1 MGQTLFI
8 SEQYTPALEVE
19 TPNPSQSTLVVGSPR
34 SGKTSSLRR
43 LVTNLEQSVDPDS
56 ILVLTPSRLAAAKL
70 RDLIAL
76 DSARPATK
84 PRARSISSFAFDV
97 LNSRQVRL
105 LSGAAQERL
114 LSQLVKDASAMR
126 AGARWAVDGQTLQ
139 LAGFVQ
145 ELRDLLSVIIENSL
159 SQEQLI
165 SLQERF
171 PTLKLQVAIDLLPQY
186 REQLGLQ
193 GLLDPSQ
200 LVVAAIADY
209 QPGSYS
215 HVVVDDAQNLSPGQL
230 RLVEKI
236 LESATG
242 FLFGDPDS
250 ATLGFRSSA
259 AGSFIELARKH
270 SFANLTLAPSP
281 QSTATSGLLGRLVQR
296 IPVSLYAEH
305 RPSNTEHSVQGYVFS
320 SLVEETDWLAAELRK
335 ASLAGL
341 SWSDMLVIGRT
352 RTQLEQLSRELS
364 ARKVPIRIQGV
375 QRALAEQAMSLAILD
390 FLVVALGDPSLE
402 QMEQLLLSPLVGLDS
417 ISLREIRRLMIPARQ
432 AGLTAQQALFELLLD
447 SPPRMLEPLNRA
459 LQQLREIVN
468 PSCHQAVSIA
478 WQIVSEKRMQK
489 LSESELDSALE
500 LFAAAIRFDDRQEGS
515 VLEFAQLQLR
525 ASIPEDSLAP
535 ISRVPAVT
543 LATPA
548 QLSGE
553 YKLVAMPRL
562 QEGIWPNLNPRNS
575 LLGAAS
581 LQAYLVGR
589 LSTPTAATKSELA
602 DELRM
607 FYRSI
612 GCASERVLL
621 SAMADESEQPSQFFQ
636 LAKIELQE
644 AKAFDFDLRKM
655 VGRLRRSLLAG
666 DQSAAA
672 QLAALAIA
680 GVPGAHPGSWQGLM
694 PISSEEP
701 LSTATTSVAASKVE
715 AFEKCPLHWFISSFG
730 TDSVGFQAALGTLL
744 HAALENADVTK
755 PVDFVSSHWQEIE
768 FDSNLT
774 ERKVRKE
781 ALVMAD
787 LIEKYLAEGS
797 ELLSAEQG
805 FAIEIGPLK
814 IVGKID
820 RIEKTPAGLLAVDL
834 KTGKKI
840 PTKKEAA
847 ANRQLSIYQLAIEQ
861 IQQTQTVGGKLV
873 SVGDGKLKQ
882 LEQPALSEQD
892 RTELVNLAER
902 FMEQLGQTQL
912 VASSEHCSKD
922 ANCQLLLN
930 RVVTNG

>member
-8 SEQYTPALEVE
+8 SESYQPPLQVP
-19 TPNPSQSTLVVGSPR
+19 TPNPSHSTLVVGSPR

-43 LVTNLEQSVDPDS
+43 LVGQLEQTVKPDS
-56 ILVLTPSRLAAAKL
+56 ILVITPSRLAAARL

-76 DSARPATK
+76 DSALPATK

-97 LNSRQVRL
+97 LSTKQVRL

-114 LSQLVKDASAMR
+114 LSQLVQDAAAIK
-126 AGARWAVDGQTLQ
+126 AGARWGVDEQTLR

-145 ELRDLLSVIIENSL
+145 ELRDLLLVIIENSL
-159 SQEQLI
+159 TQQQL
-165 SLQERF
+165 SNLQQQF
-171 PTLKLQVAIDLLPQY
+171 PSLKLQVAIDVLPKY
-186 REQLGLQ
+186 REALALQ

-209 QPGSYS
+209 QPGTYS

-230 RLVEKI
+230 RLVEKV

-259 AGSFIELARKH
+259 ASSFIELARKL
-270 SFANLTLAPSP
+270 SFAELTLEP
-281 QSTATSGLLGRLVQR
+281 QLGSATEGLLGRLAQR
-296 IPVSLYAEH
+296 IPVALYSEH
-305 RPSNTEHSVQGYVFS
+305 RPSSIEHDVKGYVFS

-335 ASLAGL
+335 AYLAGL
-341 SWSDMLVIGRT
+341 SWSDMVVVGRT

-364 ARKVPIRIQGV
+364 ARKVPVRIQGV
-375 QRALAEQAMSLAILD
+375 QRALVEQPMALAILD
-390 FLVVALGDPSLE
+390 FLVTALGDPSLE
-402 QMEQLLLSPLVGLDS
+402 QLEQLLLSPLVGLDS
-417 ISLREIRRLMIPARQ
+417 IALREIRRLMIPLRQ
-432 AGLTAQQALFELLLD
+432 EGLTAKDALLQIVSTD
-447 SPPRMLEPLNRA
+447 SPRMLQPLSEA
-459 LQQLREIVN
+459 LNELRNIESA
-468 PSCHQAVSIA
+468 SCHQAVSIA
-478 WQIVSEKRMQK
+478 WKLVSERRGKS
-489 LSESELDSALE
+489 LSDADLDSALE

-515 VLEFAQLQLR
+515 ALQFATLQLSS
-525 ASIPEDSLAP
+525 SIPEDSLAP
-535 ISRVPAVT
+535 ISRTAAVT

-548 QLSGE
+548 QLTGD
-553 YKLVAMPRL
+553 YKLVALPRL

-589 LSTPTAATKSELA
+589 LSSPTQPTKSELA

-607 FYRSI
+607 FYKAI

-621 SAMADESEQPSQFFQ
+621 SAMSDESEQPSQFFQ
-636 LAKIELQE
+636 LSKIELQE
-644 AKAFDFDLRKM
+644 TKAFDFDLRKL
-655 VGRLRRSLLAG
+655 VGRLRRDLLAG
-666 DQSAAA
+666 DESAAA

-680 GVPGAHPGSWQGLM
+680 KVPGAHPSAWQGLL

-701 LSTATTSVAASKVE
+701 LSAVVNSVAASRVE
-715 AFEKCPLHWFISSFG
+715 SFEKCPLHWFISSFA

-744 HAALENADVTK
+744 HAALENSDIAK

-781 ALVMAD
+781 ALAMAS
-787 LIEKYLAEGS
+787 LIEEYLQQGS
-797 ELLSAEQG
+797 ELLASEQG
-805 FAIEIGPLK
+805 FEIEIGSLK

-820 RIEKTPAGLLAVDL
+820 RIENTPEGPLAVDL

-861 IQQTQTVGGKLV
+861 TQGAQTVGGKLV

-882 LEQPALSEQD
+882 LEQPALTEQD
-892 RTELVNLAER
+892 RQDLAKLARQILEQLDKAELV
-902 FMEQLGQTQL
+902 
-912 VASSEHCSKD
+912 SSSDHCSKD

>member
-8 SEQYTPALEVE
+8 SEDYLSPLELPI
-19 TPNPSQSTLVVGSPR
+19 PNPSQPTLVAGSPR
-34 SGKTSSLRR
+34 SGKTSSLRH
-43 LVTNLEQSVDPDS
+43 LVAKLEQTVAPDS
-56 ILVLTPSRLAAAKL
+56 ILVLTPTRLAAAKL

-76 DSARPATK
+76 DSNRSATK

-97 LNSRQVRL
+97 LNSKQVRL

-114 LSQLVKDASAMR
+114 LSQLVQDAAAMK
-126 AGARWAVDGQTLQ
+126 AGARWGVDNQTLK

-165 SLQERF
+165 SLQKQF
-171 PTLKLQVAIDLLPQY
+171 PTLKLQVAIDLLPKY

-230 RLVEKI
+230 RLVERV

-250 ATLGFRSSA
+250 ATLGFRASA
-259 AGSFIELARKH
+259 AGRFIELARKH
-270 SFANLTLAPSP
+270 SFVELTLQPA
-281 QSTATSGLLGRLVQR
+281 QTDATAGLLGRLAQR
-296 IPVSLYAEH
+296 IPVSLFAEH
-305 RPSNTEHSVQGYVFS
+305 RPSTIEHQVQGFVFG

-341 SWSDMLVIGRT
+341 SWSDMIVIGRT
-352 RTQLEQLSRELS
+352 RSQLEQLSRELT

-375 QRALAEQAMSLAILD
+375 QRALAGHPMSLALLD
-390 FLVVALGDPSLE
+390 FLVAALGDASLE
-402 QMEQLLLSPLVGLDS
+402 QLEQLLLSPLVGLDS

-432 AGLTAQQALFELLLD
+432 QGLAAKEALLELLLEN
-447 SPPRMLEPLNRA
+447 PPRMLQPLSEKI
-459 LQQLREIVN
+459 LELRSVSS

-478 WQIVSEKRMQK
+478 WQLISEKRVSQ
-489 LSESELDSALE
+489 LSDSDLDAALE

-515 VLEFAQLQLR
+515 ALEFAQLQLK

-548 QLSGE
+548 QITGD

-607 FYRSI
+607 FYKSI

-621 SAMADESEQPSQFFQ
+621 SAMSDESEQPSQFFQ
-636 LAKIELQE
+636 LAKVELQE

-655 VGRLRRSLLAG
+655 VGRLRRALLNG
-666 DQSAAA
+666 DQAAAA

-680 GVPGAHPGSWQGLM
+680 GVPGAHPSSWQGLM

-701 LSTATTSVAASKVE
+701 LSVATNSVAASRVE

-744 HAALENADVTK
+744 HAALENSDVAK
-755 PVDFVSSHWQEIE
+755 PVEFVSSHWQEIE

-774 ERKVRKE
+774 ERQVKKE
-781 ALVMAD
+781 ALAMAG
-787 LIEKYLAEGS
+787 LIEQYLSEGS
-797 ELLSAEQG
+797 ELLAAEQG
-805 FAIEIGPLK
+805 FAIEIGNLK
-814 IVGKID
+814 VVGKID
-820 RIEKTPAGLLAVDL
+820 RIETTPDGPLAVDL

-861 IQQTQTVGGKLV
+861 MQQTPSVGGKLV

-882 LEQPALSEQD
+882 LEQPPLSEQD
-892 RTELVNLAER
+892 RLELAQLAER
-902 FMEQLGQTQL
+902 ILQQLGQSQ
-912 VASSEHCSKD
+912 VVSSSEHCSKD

-930 RVVTNG
+930 RAVTNG

>member
-1 MGQTLFI
+1 M
-8 SEQYTPALEVE
+8 
-19 TPNPSQSTLVVGSPR
+19 
-34 SGKTSSLRR
+34 K
-43 LVTNLEQSVDPDS
+43 
-56 ILVLTPSRLAAAKL
+56 
-70 RDLIAL
+70 
-76 DSARPATK
+76 
-84 PRARSISSFAFDV
+84 
-97 LNSRQVRL
+97 
-105 LSGAAQERL
+105 
-114 LSQLVKDASAMR
+114 
-126 AGARWAVDGQTLQ
+126 AGARWGVDNQTLK
-139 LAGFVQ
+139 LSGFVQ

-159 SQEQLI
+159 SLEQLT
-165 SLQERF
+165 SLQKQY
-171 PTLKLQVAIDLLPQY
+171 PTLKLQVAIDVLPQY

-209 QPGSYS
+209 QPDTYS
-215 HVVVDDAQNLSPGQL
+215 HVVIDDAQNLSPGQL
-230 RLVEKI
+230 RLVEKV

-242 FLFGDPDS
+242 FFFGDPDA
-250 ATLGFRSSA
+250 ATLGFRASA
-259 AGSFIELARKH
+259 ASSFIELARKH
-270 SFANLTLAPSP
+270 SFAELTLEPAGQTSP
-281 QSTATSGLLGRLVQR
+281 TAGLLGRLAQR

-305 RPSNTEHSVQGYVFS
+305 RPSNIEHEVRGFVFS

-341 SWSDMLVIGRT
+341 SWSEMIVIGRT

-375 QRALAEQAMSLAILD
+375 QRALADQPMSLALLD
-390 FLVVALGDPSLE
+390 FLVAALGDASLD
-402 QMEQLLLSPLVGLDS
+402 QLEQLLLSPLVGLDS
-417 ISLREIRRLMIPARQ
+417 ISLREVRRLMIPARQ
-432 AGLTAQQALFELLLD
+432 QGLTAKEALLELLLKT
-447 SPPRMLEPLNRA
+447 PPRMLQPLSEA
-459 LQQLREIVN
+459 LLELRGITN
-468 PSCHQAVSIA
+468 PSCHQAVSIG
-478 WQIVSEKRMQK
+478 WQLVSENRIAN
-489 LSESELDSALE
+489 LSDSDLDSALE
-500 LFAAAIRFDDRQEGS
+500 LFAAAMRFDDRQEGS
-515 VLEFAQLQLR
+515 ALEFAQLQLK

-535 ISRVPAVT
+535 ISRIPAVT
-543 LATPA
+543 LATPS

-581 LQAYLVGR
+581 LQAYLIGR
-589 LSTPTAATKSELA
+589 VSTPAAATKSELA

-607 FYRSI
+607 FYKSI
-612 GCASERVLL
+612 GCATEQVLL
-621 SAMADESEQPSQFFQ
+621 SAMSDESEQPSQFFQ
-636 LAKIELQE
+636 LAKIELHE
-644 AKAFDFDLRKM
+644 SKAFDFDLRKM
-655 VGRLRRSLLAG
+655 VGRLRRALLNG
-666 DQSAAA
+666 EQTAAA

-680 GVPGAHPGSWQGLM
+680 SAPGAHPSSWQGLI

-701 LSTATTSVAASKVE
+701 LSTATNSVAASRVE

-744 HAALENADVTK
+744 HAALENSDVAK
-755 PVDFVSSHWQEIE
+755 PVEFVSSHWQEIE

-774 ERKVRKE
+774 ERQVRKE
-781 ALVMAD
+781 ALAMAG
-787 LIEKYLAEGS
+787 LIEEYLSQGS
-797 ELLSAEQG
+797 ELLAAEQG
-805 FAIEIGPLK
+805 FAIEIGTLK

-820 RIEKTPAGLLAVDL
+820 RIENTPAGPLAVDL

-861 IQQTQTVGGKLV
+861 IQQTQSVGGKLV

-892 RTELVNLAER
+892 RADLQQLAQR
-902 FMEQLGQTQL
+902 ILEQLGQSQL
-912 VASSEHCSKD
+912 ISASEHCSKD

>member
-8 SEQYTPALEVE
+8 SEDYLPPIEVP
-19 TPNPSQSTLVVGSPR
+19 TPNPGQPTLVVGSPR
-34 SGKTSSLRR
+34 SGKTSSLRH
-43 LVTNLEQSVDPDS
+43 LVSKLEQTVAPDS
-56 ILVLTPSRLAAAKL
+56 ILVLTPTRLAAAKL

-76 DSARPATK
+76 DSNRSATK

-97 LNSRQVRL
+97 LNSKQVRL

-114 LSQLVKDASAMR
+114 LSQLVQDAAALK
-126 AGARWAVDGQTLQ
+126 AGARWGVDNQTLK

-165 SLQERF
+165 SLQKQF
-171 PTLKLQVAIDLLPQY
+171 PTLKLQVAIDLLPKY

-200 LVVAAIADY
+200 LVVAAISDY

-230 RLVEKI
+230 RLVEKV

-242 FLFGDPDS
+242 YFFGDPDS
-250 ATLGFRSSA
+250 ATLGFRASA

-270 SFANLTLAPSP
+270 SFVELTLQPA
-281 QSTATSGLLGRLVQR
+281 QTDATAGLLSRLAQR
-296 IPVSLYAEH
+296 IPVSLFAEH
-305 RPSNTEHSVQGYVFS
+305 RPSTIEHQVQGFVFG

-341 SWSDMLVIGRT
+341 SWSDMIVIGRT
-352 RTQLEQLSRELS
+352 RSQLEQLSRELA

-375 QRALAEQAMSLAILD
+375 QRALAEHPMSLALLD
-390 FLVVALGDPSLE
+390 FLVAALGDASLE
-402 QMEQLLLSPLVGLDS
+402 QLEQLLLSPLVGLDS

-432 AGLTAQQALFELLLD
+432 QGLTAKEALLELLLEN
-447 SPPRMLEPLNRA
+447 PPRMLQPLSEKI
-459 LQQLREIVN
+459 LELRSVSS

-478 WQIVSEKRMQK
+478 WQLISEKRVSQ
-489 LSESELDSALE
+489 LSDSDLDAALE

-515 VLEFAQLQLR
+515 ALEFAQLQLK

-535 ISRVPAVT
+535 ISRIPAVT

-548 QLSGE
+548 QITGD

-589 LSTPTAATKSELA
+589 LSNPTAATKSELA

-607 FYRSI
+607 FYKSI
-612 GCASERVLL
+612 GSASERVLL
-621 SAMADESEQPSQFFQ
+621 SAMSDESEQPSQFFQ
-636 LAKIELQE
+636 LAKVELQE

-655 VGRLRRSLLAG
+655 VGRLRRALLNG
-666 DQSAAA
+666 DQTAAA

-680 GVPGAHPGSWQGLM
+680 GVPGAHPSSWQGLM

-701 LSTATTSVAASKVE
+701 LSVATNSVAASRVE

-744 HAALENADVTK
+744 HAALENSDVAK
-755 PVDFVSSHWQEIE
+755 PVEFVSSHWQEIE

-774 ERKVRKE
+774 ERQVKKE
-781 ALVMAD
+781 ALAMAG
-787 LIEKYLAEGS
+787 LIEQYLSEGS
-797 ELLSAEQG
+797 ELLAAEQG
-805 FAIEIGPLK
+805 FAIEIGNLK
-814 IVGKID
+814 VVGKID
-820 RIEKTPAGLLAVDL
+820 RIESTPDGPLAVDL

-861 IQQTQTVGGKLV
+861 MQQTPSVGGKLV

-882 LEQPALSEQD
+882 LEQPPLSEQD
-892 RTELVNLAER
+892 RLELAQLAEQILQ
-902 FMEQLGQTQL
+902 QLGQSQL
-912 VASSEHCSKD
+912 VSSSEHCSKD